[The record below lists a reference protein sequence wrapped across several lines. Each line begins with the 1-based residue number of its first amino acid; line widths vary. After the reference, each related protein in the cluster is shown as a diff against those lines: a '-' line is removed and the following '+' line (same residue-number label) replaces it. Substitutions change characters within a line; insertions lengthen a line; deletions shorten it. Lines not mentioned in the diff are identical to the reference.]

1 MHMLLLELWRVVLM
15 GVGSVLVAG
24 CLHLYLSRRG
34 GGGGGEMSVSGGDAL
49 HSSESIMR
57 EDITIVSHPL
67 STTQSLGP
75 PPTSLNGIGGHAG
88 HNNPSDDNSVVASF
102 FLRVVD
108 VLQGIFS
115 FPSVLLGSIR
125 SSIGA
130 IIAFPSFMSEKCS
143 SGWEWLHGKILIGVV
158 YIFNI
163 PSQLGSSMMA
173 LADASYLWTCSKGTT
188 ILLSCQS
195 VAAMA
200 AQKVSALSANAKD
213 SLSHLAMVITEY
225 LRQTGSNSVSPTI

>member
-1 MHMLLLELWRVVLM
+1 MHMLLELWRVVLM

-34 GGGGGEMSVSGGDAL
+34 GGGGGGEMSVSGGDAL

-57 EDITIVSHPL
+57 EDITIVSHPP
-67 STTQSLGP
+67 STT
-75 PPTSLNGIGGHAG
+75 TSPNGVGGNTG
-88 HNNPSDDNSVVASF
+88 HNNPSNDNSVVASF

-130 IIAFPSFMSEKCS
+130 IIAFPSFVSEKCS
-143 SGWEWLHGKILIGVV
+143 SGWEWLFGKVLLGVV

-173 LADASYLWTCSKGTT
+173 LADASYLWTCSKGNT

>member
-1 MHMLLLELWRVVLM
+1 
-15 GVGSVLVAG
+15 
-24 CLHLYLSRRG
+24 
-34 GGGGGEMSVSGGDAL
+34 MSVSGGDAL

-57 EDITIVSHPL
+57 EDITIMSHPP
-67 STTQSLGP
+67 STTQSFEP
-75 PPTSLNGIGGHAG
+75 PPTSLNGIGGTTAG
-88 HNNPSDDNSVVASF
+88 HNNPSSDNSMVASF
-102 FLRVVD
+102 FLGVVD
-108 VLQGIFS
+108 VLKGIFS

-143 SGWEWLHGKILIGVV
+143 SGWEWLCGNFLLSVV

-188 ILLSCQS
+188 ILSGCQS
-195 VAAMA
+195 VAALA
-200 AQKVSALSANAKD
+200 AQKVSCWSTFVIDGLG
-213 SLSHLAMVITEY
+213 HLAMVITEY
-225 LRQTGSNSVSPTI
+225 LRQTWSNSVSPTI